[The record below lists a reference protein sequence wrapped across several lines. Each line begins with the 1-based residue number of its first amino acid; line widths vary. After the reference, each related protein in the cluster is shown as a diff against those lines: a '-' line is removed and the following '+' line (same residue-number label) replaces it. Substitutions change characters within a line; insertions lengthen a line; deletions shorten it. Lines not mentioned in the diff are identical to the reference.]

1 MPHTQTHAISPR
13 LRHRLKEIESL
24 LARDGDA
31 IMVCEAGDLD
41 PPFPRI
47 VDANAALAR
56 LTGYEIEAMLGQTP
70 RLFRHPDADSASR
83 AAVREALTA
92 KQRLHIDLLN
102 RSKDGEDYWAESD
115 IAPVV
120 DPDSGRLF
128 FIAFQRD
135 VTRRKRLEVE
145 LKAANARAERATEGR
160 NEFLAAVANELR
172 GPLGII
178 SANLELLGKG
188 LLSPGQQPLVSAA
201 ESATRILAAQIG
213 DMIEFARLDA
223 APAPS
228 GPSVPLILSD
238 FVLTMRRG
246 IAAEA
251 ALRRLHV
258 ETMIG
263 PGVPEVTRTDIPRLR
278 QLVGHL
284 LAHALRQTE
293 SGGIALVVER
303 SGSDIRFSVHDS
315 GPGSKAAHGEWQQAG
330 IGPQAIGIAIAAHL
344 AAVLQSWIEL
354 DTAPGTGTS
363 LWFDLPAGDGQTLD
377 IFPTAPIEWRRA
389 LRAGARGSAA
399 MPPPDAERDSPL
411 SALRVLVIEEDPARR
426 TTLARQIHT
435 LGAKVDLLA
444 DRRMALIVAT
454 AETRYDAVLLRDGG
468 TESALDFARALRD
481 SEAEHG
487 LPHGRIVV
495 LCDSTDDERLRLC
508 REAGIDALL
517 ETPFDLS
524 GLAGALSEND
534 EGEAPARLDAIDSPA
549 LKARLNVTGEF
560 ELAAALAVFAEDL
573 DDIQQR
579 LERAV
584 ADKDG
589 GTARDLLHMLA
600 GKARD
605 NCTPALAATIPPC
618 QTAVEAGDWGFA
630 SRALSRVGTE
640 ADRLRDALE
649 HMLIGA

>member
-1 MPHTQTHAISPR
+1 MPHTPIHAISPR
-13 LRHRLKEIESL
+13 LRHRLKEVESL

-56 LTGYEIEAMLGQTP
+56 LTGHDIEAMLGQTP
-70 RLFRHPDADSASR
+70 RLFRHPDADPASR

-102 RSKDGEDYWAESD
+102 RSKSGEDYWVETD

-128 FIAFQRD
+128 YIAFQRD
-135 VTRRKRLEVE
+135 VTRRKRLEDE
-145 LKAANARAERATEGR
+145 LKAALARAERATEGR
-160 NEFLAAVANELR
+160 NEFLAAVANDLR
-172 GPLGII
+172 GPLGVI

-188 LLSPGQQPLVSAA
+188 LLSPGQHPLVVAA
-201 ESATRILAAQIG
+201 ETAARSLAAQIG

-228 GPSVPLILSD
+228 GPAVPLILSD
-238 FVLTMRRG
+238 FVLAMRRG
-246 IAAEA
+246 IAVEA
-251 ALRRLHV
+251 AHRRLHV

-303 SGSDIRFSVHDS
+303 AGADIRFSVHDS
-315 GPGSKAAHGEWQQAG
+315 GPGGKAAHGEWQQAG
-330 IGPQAIGIAIAAHL
+330 VGPQAIGLAIAAHL
-344 AAVLQSWIEL
+344 AAVLQSWIEM

-363 LWFDLPAGDGQTLD
+363 LWFDLPAGDGQILD
-377 IFPTAPIEWRRA
+377 SAPTAPIEWRRA
-389 LRAGARGSAA
+389 LRAGARGNEA
-399 MPPPDAERDSPL
+399 PPPPEAEQDSPL

-426 TTLARQIHT
+426 TTLARQIHS
-435 LGAKVDLLA
+435 LGAKVDILA

-454 AETRYDAVLLRDGG
+454 AETRYDAVILRDEG
-468 TESALDFARALRD
+468 SDAALDFARALRD

-487 LPHGRIVV
+487 LPHGRIVL
-495 LCDSTDDERLRLC
+495 LCDAADEARLRLC

-517 ETPFDLS
+517 EAPFDLS
-524 GLAGALSEND
+524 SLADALSEGA
-534 EGEAPARLDAIDSPA
+534 ESLTQERLEAIDAAA
-549 LKARLNVTGEF
+549 LKARLNIADDF
-560 ELAAALAVFAEDL
+560 ELAAALAVFAEEL

-579 LERAV
+579 LEQAV
-584 ADKDG
+584 AVKDG
-589 GTARDLLHMLA
+589 ESARDLLHMLA

-605 NCTPALAATIPPC
+605 NCAPGLAAALPPC
-618 QTAVEAGDWGFA
+618 QTAVAAGDWGFA
-630 SRALSRVGTE
+630 TRALSRIGTE

-649 HMLIGA
+649 QMLTAA